1 MAEEISVPIAIIV
14 GGSMTIDTLK
24 QEHSE
29 LLEQIKTHREHCG
42 EFFDNEDELQD
53 TLEPIEQDPESYVN
67 GTIKTRPILKK
78 YATYLCDKMDLE
90 SRIDASAEAL
100 RDVNLTPQQV
110 KADMK
115 HYVSLCE
122 KKIASQQALCE
133 QLQEQVKQ
141 LTETVSLL
149 ATPDKGISKLSMA
162 MNMKL
167 TSVENILLNSHI
179 NCLEEKDIFFTTS
192 TKSIEKLLLW
202 GANIDLKRSMYI
214 RVPGRNSQGKLT
226 VTNKAGTPIELDDTK
241 KHYVPLYVH
250 TNIGSSS
257 VYCDITIL
265 NIGPYN
271 TNELPFVYQIL
282 CSSSYEGSG
291 EMVKFLYERERDFIY
306 ATTPLKLASLRS
318 SLEMVK
324 FLHEK
329 GAKIGDTIYH
339 TPNGTEGD
347 LVAGY
352 LQTNGSKPVVR
363 F

>member
-1 MAEEISVPIAIIV
+1 MAEEISVPIV

-53 TLEPIEQDPESYVN
+53 TLAPIEQDPESYVN

-100 RDVNLTPQQV
+100 RDVDLTPQQV

-202 GANIDLKRSMYI
+202 GANIDLKRSMHI
-214 RVPGRNSQGKLT
+214 RLPGRNSQGKLT
-226 VTNKAGTPIELDDTK
+226 IKNKAGTPIELDDTK
-241 KHYVPLYVH
+241 KHYIPL
-250 TNIGSSS
+250 NIHANRSGSG
-257 VYCDITIL
+257 VYDNITIL

-271 TNELPFVYQIL
+271 TNELPFVYQML
-282 CSSSYEGSG
+282 GN
-291 EMVKFLYERERDFIY
+291 ERSKERDFIY
-306 ATTPLKLASLRS
+306 ETTPLKLASLRS

-352 LQTNGSKPVVR
+352 LQTHGSAPVVR

>member
-1 MAEEISVPIAIIV
+1 MAEEISVPIV

-42 EFFDNEDELQD
+42 EFFDDEGELQD
-53 TLEPIEQDPESYVN
+53 TLAPIEQDPESYVN

-100 RDVNLTPQQV
+100 RDVDLTPQQV

-141 LTETVSLL
+141 LTEMMKCVITHPIFD
-149 ATPDKGISKLSMA
+149 TDYDKDIQNCSQ
-162 MNMKL
+162 
-167 TSVENILLNSHI
+167 ENINTLNGNVKRHGIWTKFAFSGARTPISLFTHATLNKNHYAQDFVTDFGGKVKGKWVGKREDGQNITDVIPISTLHYACEI
-179 NCLEEKDIFFTTS
+179 NDIKTVEKIIQMGEDVNEHCA
-192 TKSIEKLLLW
+192 IELGPNNGAKLL
-202 GANIDLKRSMYI
+202 GTFCDVNYYLKSPMMI
-214 RVPGRNSQGKLT
+214 ACGNG
-226 VTNKAGTPIELDDTK
+226 
-241 KHYVPLYVH
+241 
-250 TNIGSSS
+250 
-257 VYCDITIL
+257 
-265 NIGPYN
+265 
-271 TNELPFVYQIL
+271 
-282 CSSSYEGSG
+282 
-291 EMVKFLYERERDFIY
+291 
-306 ATTPLKLASLRS
+306 

-352 LQTNGSKPVVR
+352 LQTHGSAPVVR

>member
-1 MAEEISVPIAIIV
+1 
-14 GGSMTIDTLK
+14 
-24 QEHSE
+24 
-29 LLEQIKTHREHCG
+29 
-42 EFFDNEDELQD
+42 
-53 TLEPIEQDPESYVN
+53 
-67 GTIKTRPILKK
+67 
-78 YATYLCDKMDLE
+78 MDLE

-100 RDVNLTPQQV
+100 RDVDLTPQQV

-179 NCLEEKDIFFTTS
+179 NCLEEMDIFFTTS

-202 GANIDLKRSMYI
+202 GANIDLKRCMHI
-214 RVPGRNSQGKLT
+214 RVPGRNSRGKLT
-226 VTNKAGTPIELDDTK
+226 ITNKAGTPIELDDTK
-241 KHYVPLYVH
+241 KHYIPL
-250 TNIGSSS
+250 NIHADRSGNG
-257 VYCDITIL
+257 VYDNITIL

-271 TNELPFVYQIL
+271 TNELPFVYQML
-282 CSSSYEGSG
+282 GNGGSQ
-291 EMVKFLYERERDFIY
+291 ERDFIY
-306 ATTPLKLASLRS
+306 ETTPLKLASLRS

-352 LQTNGSKPVVR
+352 LQTHGSAPVVR

>member
-1 MAEEISVPIAIIV
+1 MAEEISVPIV

-24 QEHSE
+24 QENSE

-53 TLEPIEQDPESYVN
+53 TLAPIEQDPESYVN

-226 VTNKAGTPIELDDTK
+226 IKNKAGTPIELDDTK
-241 KHYVPLYVH
+241 KHYIPL
-250 TNIGSSS
+250 NIHANRSGSG
-257 VYCDITIL
+257 VYDNITIL

-271 TNELPFVYQIL
+271 TNELPFVYQML
-282 CSSSYEGSG
+282 GNGGSQ
-291 EMVKFLYERERDFIY
+291 ERDFIY
-306 ATTPLKLASLRS
+306 ETTPLKLASLRS

-352 LQTNGSKPVVR
+352 LQTHGSAPVVR

>member
-1 MAEEISVPIAIIV
+1 MAEEISVPIV

-53 TLEPIEQDPESYVN
+53 TLAPIEQDPESYVN

-115 HYVSLCE
+115 HYVSLCEKKIASQQALCE

-202 GANIDLKRSMYI
+202 GANID
-214 RVPGRNSQGKLT
+214 
-226 VTNKAGTPIELDDTK
+226 
-241 KHYVPLYVH
+241 
-250 TNIGSSS
+250 
-257 VYCDITIL
+257 
-265 NIGPYN
+265 
-271 TNELPFVYQIL
+271 
-282 CSSSYEGSG
+282 
-291 EMVKFLYERERDFIY
+291 
-306 ATTPLKLASLRS
+306 
-318 SLEMVK
+318 
-324 FLHEK
+324 
-329 GAKIGDTIYH
+329 
-339 TPNGTEGD
+339 
-347 LVAGY
+347 
-352 LQTNGSKPVVR
+352 
-363 F
+363 